1 MNDDARNLLATISEK
16 GTDALLRE
24 LHDGARTETELRI
37 ATSLTHRAAHERLA
51 KLERLGL
58 IASAERETTGPGRP
72 PRAWELVRAEPLA
85 RFAEQA
91 TAFRQALKAKV

>member
-1 MNDDARNLLATISEK
+1 MDDDARNLLATISEK
-16 GTDALLRE
+16 GADALLRE
-24 LHDGARTETELRI
+24 LLDGARTETELRV

-58 IASAERETTGPGRP
+58 IAAAERATTEPGRP
-72 PRAWELVRAEPLA
+72 PREWQLVRAEPLA

-91 TAFRQALKAKV
+91 TALRQALKANI